1 MNYIDFHC
9 DTLSR
14 IYYGWSTEPSET
26 LWENKGHLDLTRM
39 ISSGYLA
46 QFFACFLHT
55 GSAPKTESH
64 YHDALEMTKLL
75 KASLSERS
83 GAALALS
90 YTDYEKNKSEKK
102 ASCFLTVEEG
112 GILEGDISRLHTL
125 YENGIR
131 LITLTWN
138 FENCL
143 GYPHNMSTSVGTGLK
158 PFGIEVVR
166 EMEKLGMLI
175 DVSHF
180 SDEGFWD
187 VAKYASG
194 PFIASHSCCRA
205 LCGHSRNLTD
215 EMLHQLGERQGLVGV
230 NFYGAF
236 LQENGASTADAMVHH
251 LRHVIDKGG
260 LGIAALGSDFDGIS
274 GKLELTGCQDMD
286 KLSNALN
293 LAGFSSTEVDAICY
307 KNAERILKT
316 VLK

>member
-14 IYYGWSTEPSET
+14 MYYRWNAEPSET
-26 LWENKGHLDLTRM
+26 LWHNNGHVDLSRL

-64 YHDALEMTKLL
+64 YQDALEITRLMKQTLN
-75 KASLSERS
+75 EHP

-90 YTDYEKNKSEKK
+90 YKDYEKNKKENKV
-102 ASCFLTVEEG
+102 SCFLTVEEG
-112 GILEGDISRLHTL
+112 GILEGDLNRLHTL

-143 GYPHNMSTSVGTGLK
+143 GYPHNMSGSVENGLK
-158 PFGIEVVR
+158 PFGIEVVK
-166 EMEKLGMLI
+166 EMERLGMLI

-180 SDEGFWD
+180 SDEGFRD
-187 VAKYASG
+187 VSKYTAG

-215 EMLHQLGERQGLVGV
+215 EMLHQLGERQGLVGL
-230 NFYGAF
+230 NYYGAF
-236 LQENGASTADAMVHH
+236 LQDNGTSTLDAMVQH
-251 LRHVIDKGG
+251 LRHIIDKGG
-260 LGIAALGSDFDGIS
+260 LDIAALGSDFDGIS
-274 GKLELTGCQDMD
+274 GELELTGCQDMH
-286 KLSNALN
+286 KLAETLN
-293 LAGFSSTEVDAICY
+293 HAGFLASEVDAICY
-307 KNAERILKT
+307 KNAERILQSI
-316 VLK
+316 LK